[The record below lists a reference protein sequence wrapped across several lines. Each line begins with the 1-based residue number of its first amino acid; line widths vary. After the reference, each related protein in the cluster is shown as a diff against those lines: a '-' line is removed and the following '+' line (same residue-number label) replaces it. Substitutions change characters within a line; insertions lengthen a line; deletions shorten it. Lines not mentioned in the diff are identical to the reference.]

1 MLGKVRIEVAGSKE
15 LLDLWWGGTGMVE
28 EGELSSVPGCYLST
42 GVGEQSA
49 DEWHFSA
56 HVGM

>member
-1 MLGKVRIEVAGSKE
+1 MLGKVRIEVGGSKE
-15 LLDLWWGGTGMVE
+15 LSDLWWGGTGMVE

-49 DEWHFSA
+49 D
-56 HVGM
+56 